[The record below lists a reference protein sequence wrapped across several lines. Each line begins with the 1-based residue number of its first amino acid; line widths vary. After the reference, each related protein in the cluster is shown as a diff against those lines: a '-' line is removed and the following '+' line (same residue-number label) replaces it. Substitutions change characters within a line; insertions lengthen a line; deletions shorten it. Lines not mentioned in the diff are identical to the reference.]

1 MRTIVILW
9 TMLFVTIGC
18 GNDDIA
24 NSPPVVNRLIIP
36 KDINPGDNVELQV
49 VAHDGDG
56 DALIYIWE
64 VDKGKLDSR
73 TGRVVKWTVPSDL
86 KAVTVTAFV
95 NDGVHASVSKSK
107 RAPIRLQ
114 NSAPVIREIVVAE
127 RVHAVSSVVLQSVVY
142 DADGDTLAHSWAVK
156 KGVLDSETISTPTW
170 TVPIDIGF
178 AAVMLTVDDGVNTP
192 VTESVMVQIVHA
204 LIVPSKEAAG
214 VRVGDTFDSVRALYG
229 RPSKHNSDFFAYWDP
244 DLGLSGFLDGI
255 GLVEGLSIRKPNT
268 AKTAGGVGIGSTLK
282 HVEGEFGEAEEVDN
296 NGKEH
301 WYWKNGITFN
311 YDANAKVMDIYVF
324 VPVGAAPAGFDET
337 SEREQVLE
345 HRAALERYYSPSRF

>member
-64 VDKGKLDSR
+64 VDKGKLDSW

-86 KAVTVTAFV
+86 KVATVTVFV
-95 NDGVHASVSKSK
+95 NDGVHPSVGTSK
-107 RAPIRLQ
+107 RVPIAFQ
-114 NSAPVIREIVVAE
+114 NSAPVIREIAVPK
-127 RVHAVSSVVLQSVVY
+127 RVHAVSSVVLRSVVY
-142 DADGDTLAHSWAVK
+142 DADGDTLAHSWVVK
-156 KGVLDSETISTPTW
+156 KGGLDSETISTPTW

-178 AAVMLTVDDGVNTP
+178 AAVMLTVDDGVNPP

-214 VRVGDTFDSVRALYG
+214 VRLGDTFDSVKALYG

-268 AKTAGGVGIGSTLK
+268 AKTAGGVGIGSTRK
-282 HVEGEFGEAEEVDN
+282 HVEEEFGAAERVEEGGEV
-296 NGKEH
+296 H
-301 WYWKNGITFN
+301 WYWKKGIEFS
-311 YDANAKVMDIYVF
+311 YDVNAKVRSISIF
-324 VPVGAAPAGFDET
+324 KPVGAAPA
-337 SEREQVLE
+337 
-345 HRAALERYYSPSRF
+345 RFNGTLVNE